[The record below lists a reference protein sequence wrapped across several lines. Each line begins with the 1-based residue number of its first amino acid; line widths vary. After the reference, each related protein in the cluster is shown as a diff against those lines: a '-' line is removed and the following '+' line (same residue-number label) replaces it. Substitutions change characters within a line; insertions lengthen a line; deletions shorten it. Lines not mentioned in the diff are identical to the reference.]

1 MRHYDYLI
9 GSIFHIFFFLSIS
22 LIAKNIS
29 AEPVFTDLNIKFE
42 VIVEGLEN
50 RTGMAF
56 VNNYILIIEKEG
68 NLQLISN
75 QSVEKQQI
83 HQFSVDDKNERGLL
97 GIETDGKN
105 IFLFLTEIANDN
117 FLRNRVYKFSL
128 NGYELNNKH
137 LLLDLPAL
145 PGPNHNG
152 GKLVL
157 EKIIN
162 SNASDNLFVV
172 IGDLN
177 HRGILQNID
186 SKDKPDDTVLY
197 LG

>member
-1 MRHYDYLI
+1 LRHYDYLI

-50 RTGMAF
+50 PTGMTF
-56 VNNYILIIEKEG
+56 MNNDILIIEKEG

-75 QSVEKQQI
+75 QSLEKKQI

-117 FLRNRVYKFSL
+117 SQKQSIQIFI
-128 NGYELNNKH
+128 EW
-137 LLLDLPAL
+137 
-145 PGPNHNG
+145 
-152 GKLVL
+152 
-157 EKIIN
+157 I
-162 SNASDNLFVV
+162 
-172 IGDLN
+172 
-177 HRGILQNID
+177 
-186 SKDKPDDTVLY
+186 
-197 LG
+197 